1 MVIEGVLV
9 RGKTKNKIVMKGE
22 EVLWGLGREN
32 AKANSFGQSKRQKE
46 KGEEEEE
53 EEEELCLCD
62 ERQWGCCLAKM
73 EFQFEGEFIKDDVC
87 AYVDN
92 IVSFGAYD
100 EFHSVCSFALFFKIF
115 FFFNVNF

>member
-9 RGKTKNKIVMKGE
+9 KRKNKKQIVMKVEE

-32 AKANSFGQSKRQKE
+32 AKTNSFGQSKRQKD

-53 EEEELCLCD
+53 EGELCLCD

-73 EFQFEGEFIKDDVC
+73 EFQFEAEFIKDDVC

-92 IVSFGAYD
+92 IVSFEAYD
-100 EFHSVCSFALFFKIF
+100 EFHSVCSFVLFFF
-115 FFFNVNF
+115 